1 MVDDME
7 KLTEAQLE
15 KYYCSTFLKEIGEE
29 GQLKLLNSKVLV
41 IGAGGLAS
49 STLLYL
55 ATSGIGKLGVVDNDV
70 VSLSNLPRQILY
82 AQGDVGKAKVDV
94 AKKKLEYINPDT
106 EVTTYKMW
114 LDKENAE
121 DIIKDY
127 DIVLDCVDN
136 FETKFLINDICRK
149 LNKPFISAGVS
160 DYKGQIM
167 TVTEKSKSDFK
178 SLFSTLP
185 VDIPQEEKDKDQGV
199 FSIAVGIISNIQ
211 CAETLK
217 YLLGIG
223 DLLIDKMLIVD
234 SLKME
239 FQKFEIK

>member
-1 MVDDME
+1 ME

-15 KYYCSTFLKEIGEE
+15 KYYCSTFLKEIGED

-55 ATSGIGKLGVVDNDV
+55 ATSGIGNIGVVDNDV

-82 AQGDVGKAKVDV
+82 AQADVGQAKVDV

-106 EVTTYKMW
+106 KVTTYKEW
-114 LDKENAE
+114 LDEKNAE

-136 FETKFLINDICRK
+136 FETKFLINDVCKK

-167 TVTEKSKSDFK
+167 TVTENSKSDFK

-185 VDIPQEEKDKDQGV
+185 LDIPQEEKDKDQGV

-223 DLLIDKMLIVD
+223 ELLIDKMLIVD